1 MCFEVQGREKT
12 EELQS
17 LVALFVLRCRLW
29 SHEKLVTTS
38 LNNRVGIIKSHASA
52 LVRCRARGK
61 QEAGSRKQEA
71 GSRKQEAGNYKDRT
85 NDRQHLSQNAS
96 SQA

>member
-1 MCFEVQGREKT
+1 MQGREKT

-52 LVRCRARGK
+52 LIRGSARSK
-61 QEAGSRKQEA
+61 
-71 GSRKQEAGNYKDRT
+71 Y
-85 NDRQHLSQNAS
+85 
-96 SQA
+96 